1 MSRARVTQIMNL
13 LKLEPEIKE
22 EILNMSD
29 RDQRYFSERK
39 LRKIAGLSTSKKQFQ
54 AFNHLKSSI

>member
-1 MSRARVTQIMNL
+1 MIL

-29 RDQRYFSERK
+29 REQRYFSERK
-39 LRKIAGLSTSKKQFQ
+39 LRKIAGLSSPGKQLQ
-54 AFNHLKSSI
+54 AFNHLKSGN